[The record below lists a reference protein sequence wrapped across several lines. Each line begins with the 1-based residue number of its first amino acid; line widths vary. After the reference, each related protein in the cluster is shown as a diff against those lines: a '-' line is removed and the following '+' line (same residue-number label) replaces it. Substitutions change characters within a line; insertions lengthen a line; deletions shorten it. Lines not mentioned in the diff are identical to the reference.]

1 MKTRIISPLALV
13 AGVLLSGCTREDM
26 PEGGAPGD
34 GNRVVFTLAGITPQQ
49 QNGRTR
55 AAGDNGAAK
64 PNASAATDA
73 EKKVTSLLA
82 AAYEKQPSGGMGFY
96 RAFDVTVTDD
106 GCSFDIAKD
115 GRFDLYLV
123 ANADPTLEGA
133 VKALNAGSPVT
144 ELEELLVEQAP
155 DADNAFVMTTP
166 EVLKIIS
173 YSGEVADCGEVSLR
187 RLSMR
192 IDLLN
197 KAEGLTI
204 TKVTFRNRAVKSRLF
219 TPNAMLAEPGAVEDK
234 EYPDLNLV
242 GSFDVPAEYKSKIY
256 GYENLS
262 RRGEATVPT
271 LDIEY
276 TYLDQ
281 PYTHTVEFLDRN
293 DPEGLAPLAL
303 KRNYLYRITV
313 GRKVEP
319 EFGIEVVDWTNEK
332 SFNVDDITFQAEMNA
347 KLAINHF
354 AGANVKTIDEAQ
366 GTVAFTTAD
375 PNNTSAYVAWNGK
388 WATAVYYNAADE
400 TYYRVPTR
408 DEMYLLFPDE
418 TNHVRFDEAM
428 DGTSEITET
437 LPEKLFGSKE
447 TNGGEGKSWFKNA
460 AAAVTSRADQPAY
473 PIVYAIRFKGTAQ
486 CAAYRYEV
494 KNSDQPATG
503 ELEIRIKALQ
513 ANSLLT
519 IGEVSDEAYWGNP
532 ADGDTDAE
540 NQLVYHIAATGYKQP
555 DSESVSD
562 KGINSFFWTSTEAD
576 ESKAHNAGHNAVAV
590 LVDVQPKID
599 AGTLRLVKA
608 SAEEFAAIDQQR
620 RNAALK
626 VNMFTPFNVSSLDK
640 AQKKVA
646 FFDKLAVSADDC
658 PVSTYFT
665 YTELQ
670 DAGLTAADAVL
681 TDDSGNEYRLPTEG
695 ELNLILPMWTAP
707 EQREQI
713 DLENKYWGVYH
724 LWWNDN
730 ESTNPKKNPATDNY
744 VMATDVSTT
753 GWTETIYLKND
764 MDNLPDKATNTGK
777 TDGDYVVKGQS
788 WMKKGA
794 QSEMVHYYLTV
805 PDDPQKGNYN
815 IAPVYGLRFKGTSQY
830 AAYRWESCQI
840 ADNPLERY
848 LSIKIKALGKDD
860 TKTTIDMVASEDFW
874 TEGSYIEFQFPASG
888 YYSSANADN
897 PTPENITYRGVV
909 GYSWSSSLWTGGSHA
924 RTLNFSLNNAGVHHV
939 VPGHRFPLRLVR
951 VQK

>member
-1 MKTRIISPLALV
+1 MKTRIISTLTLM

-64 PNASAATDA
+64 PDASAATDA

-82 AAYEKQPSGGMGFY
+82 AAYEKQSSGGMGFY
-96 RAFDVTVTDD
+96 RAFDVTVTDG

-319 EFGIEVVDWTNEK
+319 EFGIEVVDWTNEE

-388 WATAVYYNAADE
+388 WATAVYYNETDG

-486 CAAYRYEV
+486 CAAYRYEN
-494 KNSDQPATG
+494 KNSGDAANG

-519 IGEVSDEAYWGNP
+519 IGEVADETYWGNP

-555 DSESVSD
+555 DSEEITRL
-562 KGINSFFWTSTEAD
+562 GINSFLWTSTETD
-576 ESKAHNAGHNAVAV
+576 ESNACDAGHNAEIMQ
-590 LVDVQPKID
+590 LVSSCLKSS
-599 AGTLRLVKA
+599 AGPLRLVKA
-608 SAEEFAAIDQQR
+608 SAEEVAEADQAR

-646 FFDKLAVSADDC
+646 FFDKLTVSADEC
-658 PVSTYFT
+658 PTDSYFT
-665 YTELQ
+665 YTELK
-670 DAGLTAADAVL
+670 DAGVTAADAVF
-681 TDDSGNEYRLPTEG
+681 TGSDGKKYRLPTAG
-695 ELNLILPMWTAP
+695 ELNLLLPMWTEEAD
-707 EQREQI
+707 QADI
-713 DLENKYWGVYH
+713 DGKKGLYH
-724 LWWNDN
+724 PWWNDN
-730 ESTNPKKNPATDNY
+730 TSTNTTY
-744 VMATDVSTT
+744 VMVTDKF
-753 GWTETIYLKND
+753 TETIYLKNGV
-764 MDNLPDKATNTGK
+764 DNLPDETHPADPEYTL
-777 TDGDYVVKGQS
+777 KGQS
-788 WMKKGA
+788 QLKVGVQTDQIA
-794 QSEMVHYYLTV
+794 Y
-805 PDDPQKGNYN
+805 PADPGTNVYN
-815 IAPVYGLRFKGTSQY
+815 IRPVYGLRFKGTSQY
-830 AAYRWESCQI
+830 AAYRWETCQI
-840 ADNPLERY
+840 NGNPLERY
-848 LSIKIKALGKDD
+848 LSIKIKALHPQDNA
-860 TKTTIDMVASEDFW
+860 TTIDDVADETFW
-874 TEGSYIEFQFPASG
+874 KDGFIEFKFPASG
-888 YYSSANADN
+888 YYTPANADN
-897 PTPENITYRGVV
+897 PTPENITGRGVD
-909 GYSWSSSLWTGGSHA
+909 GYCWSSSLWIDSSKAYYLDFGPHNA
-924 RTLNFSLNNAGVHHV
+924 HVNFV
-939 VPGHRFPLRLVR
+939 VLGDKLPLRFVK
-951 VQK
+951 VSE

>member
-1 MKTRIISPLALV
+1 M
-13 AGVLLSGCTREDM
+13 
-26 PEGGAPGD
+26 
-34 GNRVVFTLAGITPQQ
+34 
-49 QNGRTR
+49 
-55 AAGDNGAAK
+55 
-64 PNASAATDA
+64 
-73 EKKVTSLLA
+73 
-82 AAYEKQPSGGMGFY
+82 
-96 RAFDVTVTDD
+96 
-106 GCSFDIAKD
+106 
-115 GRFDLYLV
+115 
-123 ANADPTLEGA
+123 
-133 VKALNAGSPVT
+133 
-144 ELEELLVEQAP
+144 
-155 DADNAFVMTTP
+155 
-166 EVLKIIS
+166 
-173 YSGEVADCGEVSLR
+173 ADCGEVSLR

-375 PNNTSAYVAWNGK
+375 PNNTSAYVAWNEK
-388 WATAVYYNAADE
+388 WATAVYYNETDG
-400 TYYRVPTR
+400 TYYRVPTK

-460 AAAVTSRADQPAY
+460 AVVGGSGSPAY

-486 CAAYRYEV
+486 CAAYRYEN
-494 KNSDQPATG
+494 KNSGDAANG

-519 IGEVSDEAYWGNP
+519 IGEVADETYWGNP

-555 DSESVSD
+555 GHEDIGSQGS
-562 KGINSFFWTSTEAD
+562 NSFS
-576 ESKAHNAGHNAVAV
+576 
-590 LVDVQPKID
+590 
-599 AGTLRLVKA
+599 
-608 SAEEFAAIDQQR
+608 
-620 RNAALK
+620 
-626 VNMFTPFNVSSLDK
+626 
-640 AQKKVA
+640 
-646 FFDKLAVSADDC
+646 
-658 PVSTYFT
+658 
-665 YTELQ
+665 
-670 DAGLTAADAVL
+670 
-681 TDDSGNEYRLPTEG
+681 
-695 ELNLILPMWTAP
+695 
-707 EQREQI
+707 
-713 DLENKYWGVYH
+713 
-724 LWWNDN
+724 
-730 ESTNPKKNPATDNY
+730 
-744 VMATDVSTT
+744 
-753 GWTETIYLKND
+753 
-764 MDNLPDKATNTGK
+764 
-777 TDGDYVVKGQS
+777 
-788 WMKKGA
+788 
-794 QSEMVHYYLTV
+794 
-805 PDDPQKGNYN
+805 
-815 IAPVYGLRFKGTSQY
+815 
-830 AAYRWESCQI
+830 
-840 ADNPLERY
+840 
-848 LSIKIKALGKDD
+848 
-860 TKTTIDMVASEDFW
+860 
-874 TEGSYIEFQFPASG
+874 
-888 YYSSANADN
+888 
-897 PTPENITYRGVV
+897 
-909 GYSWSSSLWTGGSHA
+909 
-924 RTLNFSLNNAGVHHV
+924 
-939 VPGHRFPLRLVR
+939 GHRPKQTNRKHI
-951 VQK
+951 VQAIM

>member
-1 MKTRIISPLALV
+1 MKTRIISTLALM

-55 AAGDNGAAK
+55 AAGDSGAAK
-64 PNASAATDA
+64 PDASAATDA

-133 VKALNAGSPVT
+133 VKALGAGSPVT

-173 YSGEVADCGEVSLR
+173 YSGEVSLR

-319 EFGIEVVDWTNEK
+319 EFGIEVVDWTNEE

-375 PNNTSAYVAWNGK
+375 PNNTSAYVAWNEK
-388 WATAVYYNAADE
+388 WATAVYYNETDG
-400 TYYRVPTR
+400 TYYRVPTK

-460 AAAVTSRADQPAY
+460 AVVGGSGSPAY

-555 DSESVSD
+555 GHEDIGSQGS
-562 KGINSFFWTSTEAD
+562 NSFFWTSTEAD
-576 ESKAHNAGHNAVAV
+576 ESKAHSAGHNVNEILMTSYPKVA
-590 LVDVQPKID
+590 

-608 SAEEFAAIDQQR
+608 SAEEVAEADQAR

-626 VNMFTPFNVSSLDK
+626 VNMFTPFNAKSVDLGT
-640 AQKKVA
+640 KKINS
-646 FFDKLAVSADDC
+646 FYDKLTVSADEC
-658 PVSTYFT
+658 PTDSYFT
-665 YTELQ
+665 YTELK
-670 DAGLTAADAVL
+670 DAGVTAADAVL
-681 TDDSGNEYRLPTEG
+681 TDDEGNEYRLPTEG
-695 ELNLILPMWTAP
+695 ELNLLLPMWTEESDRATVHK
-707 EQREQI
+707 EK
-713 DLENKYWGVYH
+713 DGMYH
-724 LWWNDN
+724 LYWNDN
-730 ESTNPKKNPATDNY
+730 ASINTFPY
-744 VMATDVSTT
+744 VTVETPF
-753 GWTETIYLKND
+753 TETIYLKNGV
-764 MDNLPDKATNTGK
+764 DNYPDQTHPDD
-777 TDGDYVVKGQS
+777 TDSEYTLKGQS
-788 WMKKGA
+788 QMKLGA
-794 QSEMVHYYLTV
+794 LSEMVHYYTAEPDV
-805 PDDPQKGNYN
+805 PEKGNYN
-815 IAPVYGLRFKGTSQY
+815 IYPVYGLRFKGTSQY
-830 AAYRWESCQI
+830 AAYRWETCKI
-840 ADNPLERY
+840 AGNPLERY
-848 LSIKIKALGKDD
+848 FSIKIKALGKDD
-860 TKTTIDMVASEDFW
+860 TKTTIDMVAQEAFW
-874 TEGSYIEFQFPASG
+874 KDGFIEFKLPASSG
-888 YYSSANADN
+888 YSPENAGN
-897 PTPENITYRGVV
+897 PTSENITNRGVY
-909 GYSWSSSLWTGGSHA
+909 GYCWSSSLWTGGSYT
-924 RTLNFSLNNAGVHHV
+924 RFLNFTLDNANVYRN
-939 VPGHRFPLRLVR
+939 VPGNRFPLRLVR

>member
-1 MKTRIISPLALV
+1 MKTRIISTLALV

-64 PNASAATDA
+64 PDASAATDA

-82 AAYEKQPSGGMGFY
+82 AAYEKQSSGGMGFY

-133 VKALNAGSPVT
+133 VKALGAGSPVT

-276 TYLDQ
+276 TYRDQ

-319 EFGIEVVDWTNEK
+319 EFGIEVVDWTNEE

-388 WATAVYYNAADE
+388 WATAVYYNETDG

-460 AAAVTSRADQPAY
+460 AVVGGSGSPAY

-555 DSESVSD
+555 GHEDIGSQGS
-562 KGINSFFWTSTEAD
+562 NSFFWTSTEAD
-576 ESKAHNAGHNAVAV
+576 ESKAHSAGHNVNEILMTSYPKVA
-590 LVDVQPKID
+590 

-608 SAEEFAAIDQQR
+608 SAEEVAEADQAR
-620 RNAALK
+620 RNAALR
-626 VNMFTPFNVSSLDK
+626 VNMFTEFNVKSVDLG
-640 AQKKVA
+640 AKKINA
-646 FFDKLAVSADDC
+646 FYDKLDVAVPANPKD
-658 PVSTYFT
+658 VYFT

-695 ELNLILPMWTAP
+695 ELNLLLPMYTEPADQP
-707 EQREQI
+707 DI
-713 DLENKYWGVYH
+713 DGKKGRYH
-724 LWWNDN
+724 PWWNDN
-730 ESTNPKKNPATDNY
+730 ASTNTTY
-744 VMATDVSTT
+744 VMVTDEF
-753 GWTETIYLKND
+753 TETIYLKNGA
-764 MDNLPDKATNTGK
+764 DNYPDQTHSGD
-777 TDGDYVVKGQS
+777 TDSEYTLKGQS
-788 WMKKGA
+788 QLKLGA
-794 QSEMVHYYLTV
+794 LSETVHYYTAE
-805 PDDPQKGNYN
+805 PDDPEKGNYN
-815 IAPVYGLRFKGTSQY
+815 IYPVYGLRFKGTSQY
-830 AAYRWESCQI
+830 AAYRWETCQI
-840 ADNPLERY
+840 NGNPLERY
-848 LSIKIKALGKDD
+848 FSIKIKALGKDD

-888 YYSSANADN
+888 YYSPANADN
-897 PTPENITYRGVV
+897 PTSENITGRGVV
-909 GYSWSSSLWTGGSHA
+909 GYCWSSSLWTGGSGA
-924 RTLNFSLNNAGVHHV
+924 RTLGFDLDNADVGRN

-951 VQK
+951 VKE